1 MAFEVFALPGNVPIE
16 RWDSAA
22 VTEGSGLGVADAATL
37 TGSDPGWYDA
47 LSAEYDSLYFVEGDV
62 TYGPYDIAAV
72 EERGEAGVWTAQ
84 LVENYYWEPRVAFLP
99 AAVEG
104 IIQLVFTIALRAAYR
119 SYQPFAGWPEDLQ
132 ELIISFMAS
141 ELDAATAW
149 DALVSAAEKWGLTA
163 YTERTPGFRP
173 IVRVIP
179 RYPTNGGPTGRRVEV
194 PWTTWDANSRQR
206 KLLDRANPVGGWRDR
221 RIVSST
227 RSFLDLEE
235 IETLSVGSR
244 EPAHYLDIEEAGL
257 AKISEELERWR
268 QQNECESLDL
278 TFALDPME
286 RMGQVRSHDI
296 VTIPDVAGEW
306 RVVAVEGRQDGTQRT
321 ARLQLMRWQGFFD
334 RIMAGDAPAPDTGGD
349 TTGGRTERTL
359 RGFALISVAGN
370 MLRLVLSPDFGGGEP
385 AEFITG
391 AVRYNDDA
399 DLDTAF
405 RASRANGYTVTFRP
419 PLSGS
424 ARVVVTATA
433 AGYQG
438 EIRSQFDIFIPPE
451 VAS

>member
-1 MAFEVFALPGNVPIE
+1 MAFEVFALPGDVPIE
-16 RWDSAA
+16 RWDSAS

-37 TGSDPGWYDA
+37 TGSDPGWYAA
-47 LSAEYDSLYFVEGDV
+47 LSAHYDALYFVEGEI
-62 TYGPYDIAAV
+62 TYGPYDIV
-72 EERGEAGVWTAQ
+72 SVSERGEAGVWTAN
-84 LVENYYWEPRVAFLP
+84 LVENYYWESRVATLP
-99 AAVEG
+99 SAVEG
-104 IIQLVFTIALRAAYR
+104 VIQLIFAIALRSAYA
-119 SYQPFAGWPEDLQ
+119 SVEPFAGWPEDLQ
-132 ELIISFMAS
+132 ELIISFMSS
-141 ELDAATAW
+141 ELDGATEW

-179 RYPTNGGPTGRRVEV
+179 RYPTDGGPTGRRVEV
-194 PWTTWDANSRQR
+194 PWEVWDVSSRQR
-206 KLLDRANPVGGWRDR
+206 QIMDRANPLGGWRTR

-268 QQNECESLDL
+268 QQNECESLNL
-278 TFALDPME
+278 TFPLAPME
-286 RMGQVRSHDI
+286 HMGQVRSHDI
-296 VTIPDVAGEW
+296 VTIADVEGEW

-321 ARLQLMRWQGFFD
+321 ARLRLMRWQGFFE
-334 RIMAGDAPAPDTGGD
+334 RIEAGDAPAPVTGGD

-359 RGFALISVAGN
+359 RGIALISVAGN
-370 MLRLVLSPDFGGGEP
+370 MLRLVLVPDFGGGDP
-385 AEFITG
+385 AEFLVGT
-391 AVRYNDDA
+391 VRYDGNA
-399 DLDTAF
+399 GLDTTF
-405 RASRANGYTVTFRP
+405 RAGRAGGYTVTFRP

-433 AGYQG
+433 EGYQG
-438 EIRSQFDIFIPPE
+438 EIRSEFDVFIPPE
-451 VAS
+451 VAT